1 MKSLFEQMGG
11 TYRRVGDYY
20 IPNLVLGEEYEYHVG
35 RYGLMHKK
43 YLEETNPILYTS
55 MTLSGKLWAYLA
67 EIDQTCNERAVRDIR
82 QAKQKIRCDLKG
94 SSDGDDILK
103 RLCWKA
109 TRNSTAFP
117 TVSTIPKCK
126 PKN

>member
-1 MKSLFEQMGG
+1 MKSLFEQLGG
-11 TYRRVGDYY
+11 RYRRVGDYY

-67 EIDQTCNERAVRDIR
+67 EIDQTCNERMDCFITQMKEREDITEALKAADPMR
-82 QAKQKIRCDLKG
+82 WVGAMNSIRNRTEE
-94 SSDGDDILK
+94 ILL
-103 RLCWKA
+103 REVVYA
-109 TRNSTAFP
+109 
-117 TVSTIPKCK
+117 
-126 PKN
+126 